1 MQVRDTAEAL
11 FIACEMEKR
20 AIRLY
25 ERALAVF
32 ADGPCQEAIRA
43 ILEDERRHLARFKEM
58 GGEASD
64 FVRAQLLAAQAAGAA
79 EVELGDRERL
89 AEDARRRLHDRL
101 VVARRAALDVRGL
114 VDVERQLLVAGL
126 RMVSVAVVV
135 NELER
140 VALVGLRGVVP
151 PVAPGDQRPDACV
164 P

>member
-43 ILEDERRHLARFKEM
+43 ILEDERRHFARFKEM

-64 FVRAQLLAAQAAGAA
+64 FARAQLLAAQAAGVLFTGGLIEAQRRGAFDSVLRLYQYAA
-79 EVELGDRERL
+79 EEER
-89 AEDARRRLHDRL
+89 DA
-101 VVARRAALDVRGL
+101 VARYGEFASRLEGPAAAAFRQIEMEESGHLKKLNDMISALD
-114 VDVERQLLVAGL
+114 D
-126 RMVSVAVVV
+126 
-135 NELER
+135 
-140 VALVGLRGVVP
+140 P
-151 PVAPGDQRPDACV
+151 PDRNSAKE
-164 P
+164 

>member
-64 FVRAQLLAAQAAGAA
+64 FVRAPRKKNATPSLVMGNSPPGWRAPPQRRS
-79 EVELGDRERL
+79 VRL
-89 AEDARRRLHDRL
+89 KWKNQ
-101 VVARRAALDVRGL
+101 GI
-114 VDVERQLLVAGL
+114 
-126 RMVSVAVVV
+126 
-135 NELER
+135 
-140 VALVGLRGVVP
+140 
-151 PVAPGDQRPDACV
+151 
-164 P
+164 